1 MRTERK
7 SRAKDVLLAE
17 LRLHHSRLLVVV
29 TQGLKLFSLTLEQL
43 LLHQM
48 NTNSNDWAMI
58 ESLLFCFYSIVES
71 CEAEGDFILPVV
83 QILPKLDMKNPYLA
97 DTCMYTVG
105 ALAEWLMDRVEFL
118 PVLLPIV
125 MPGLQVANSSI
136 LGFSSLLPRCRD
148 LKFQIM

>member
-1 MRTERK
+1 
-7 SRAKDVLLAE
+7 
-17 LRLHHSRLLVVV
+17 
-29 TQGLKLFSLTLEQL
+29 
-43 LLHQM
+43 M
-48 NTNSNDWAMI
+48 NTSPNDWAMI

-125 MPGLQVANSSI
+125 MPGLQVANSST
-136 LGFSSLLPRCRD
+136 LGFFLIPTLSGFEILDD
-148 LKFQIM
+148 LTLIIQNWQLSRLETFWQ

>member
-1 MRTERK
+1 MQSK
-7 SRAKDVLLAE
+7 K
-17 LRLHHSRLLVVV
+17 
-29 TQGLKLFSLTLEQL
+29 KLPQVRFFLIFIKL

-48 NTNSNDWAMI
+48 NTNPNDWAMI

-125 MPGLQVANSSI
+125 MPGLQVANLSI
-136 LGFSSLLPRCRD
+136 LGLSSSPPRCRD
-148 LKFQIM
+148 LKFLLKFFIIQISFKNINEKRWS